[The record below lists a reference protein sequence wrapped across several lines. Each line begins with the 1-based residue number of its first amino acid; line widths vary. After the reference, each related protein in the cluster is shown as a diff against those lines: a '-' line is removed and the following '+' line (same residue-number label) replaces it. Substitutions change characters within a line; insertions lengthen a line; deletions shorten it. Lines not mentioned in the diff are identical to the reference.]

1 MHVLDIG
8 TGTGLLAMMAASEGA
23 DSVTACEEFPPM
35 AECASRVI
43 ADNGLAD
50 KIKAPFVNM
59 AGHDF

>member
-1 MHVLDIG
+1 
-8 TGTGLLAMMAASEGA
+8 MMAASEGA